1 MSGRLLRIASG
12 AALLV
17 ALAAMVALAY
27 AVSAWLHDAREHAG
41 AGHGP
46 GVRGVAIATACL
58 VAALAARFALRRS
71 GGAQ

>member
-1 MSGRLLRIASG
+1 
-12 AALLV
+12 
-17 ALAAMVALAY
+17 MVALAY